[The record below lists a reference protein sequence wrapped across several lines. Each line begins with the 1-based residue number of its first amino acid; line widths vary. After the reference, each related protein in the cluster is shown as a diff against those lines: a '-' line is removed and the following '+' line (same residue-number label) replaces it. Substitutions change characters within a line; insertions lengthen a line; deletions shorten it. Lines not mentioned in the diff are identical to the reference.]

1 MTQSRRTGNDNPVS
15 PQVNQRGNLVKS
27 VPTGRRTE
35 ALPLVK
41 GNTLHQVF
49 QTEQF
54 IFKVSSTL
62 EKLYRYRFDPVTNEV
77 IENVVFKRVRK
88 GDSEY
93 GRLRLLSTKRMSGNS
108 AAFCNKTY
116 DVYELISQKS
126 GRGYMLCSR
135 AFSGDYQKV
144 KCNGLYFVFE
154 TYKKKK
160 EGEC

>member
-27 VPTGRRTE
+27 VPTGRSTE

-77 IENVVFKRVRK
+77 IEIVFCKRVRN

-93 GRLRLLSTKRMSGNS
+93 GRLRLLLPKRRRGNS
-108 AAFCNKTY
+108 TAFCDKTY
-116 DVYELISQKS
+116 DVYSLSQ
-126 GRGYMLCSR
+126 GGIRGYILYPR
-135 AFSGDYQKV
+135 AFYGDYQTVEIEREK
-144 KCNGLYFVFE
+144 LYFPVE
-154 TYKKKK
+154 KCEKK
-160 EGEC
+160 GR